1 MTQHFSNQLYLMG
14 SGAVEHP
21 SEYKISFHI
30 NCHIRCHYVIV
41 CPKIIPN
48 NNVPPNTQIKSCS
61 SMIRDKGS
69 STKIYKIF
77 FAVSNTLM
85 LFLRPSC
92 VLVAVLGG
100 CVSEPWRGVTIIERQ
115 LVSYNG
121 GQLRAIYNWTG
132 LGQPAQYLSPELREP
147 HHQHSNINTL
157 ASLLVTLFCIVNKH
171 NEHQSISMTWCPG
184 VRLGRRNDEL

>member
-1 MTQHFSNQLYLMG
+1 MG

-121 GQLRAIYNWTG
+121 GQLRAIYNWTSG
-132 LGQPAQYLSPELREP
+132 TSVDQ
-147 HHQHSNINTL
+147 HNICHQNYESHTTNT
-157 ASLLVTLFCIVNKH
+157 AI
-171 NEHQSISMTWCPG
+171 SIRWR
-184 VRLGRRNDEL
+184 VY